1 MKIKAEFSRIS
12 WGYVIREGG
21 LHRHGIMIVNIEVD
35 NLVGTEPDF
44 VLNLEY
50 QRQYDEKISM
60 KVLVDE
66 AEQWARSQLT
76 RFREFKE

>member
-1 MKIKAEFSRIS
+1 
-12 WGYVIREGG
+12 
-21 LHRHGIMIVNIEVD
+21 MIVNIEVD

-50 QRQYDEKISM
+50 QRQYDEKITM

-76 RFREFKE
+76 RFREFK